1 MTINND
7 YMIQIAIVDD
17 HPLVSKG
24 IKDMLLPYPSIQ
36 VQASYL
42 KGADLLSGLKSQQPD
57 VLLLDIQLSDMR
69 GEEIAL
75 LLKKEYPS
83 LKILALTNF
92 NNTLYASNML
102 NNGSLGYLLKNTDE
116 ETLVHAIE
124 TVYKGETFLSD
135 EMRIRVEEFR
145 KKTYRKTS
153 AKASLTFREMEILS
167 LLAKGY
173 SNRQIAE
180 ELFLSKRTVENYRL
194 NLTMKL
200 DAQNTAGL
208 VKYAIELG
216 LDR

>member
-1 MTINND
+1 MIN
-7 YMIQIAIVDD
+7 IAIVDD

-24 IKDMLLPYPSIQ
+24 IKDMLSPYPSIQ
-36 VQASYL
+36 IQATYL
-42 KGADLLSGLKSQQPD
+42 SGAALLSGIRIQQPD

-75 LLKKEYPS
+75 ILKKEFPD

-102 NNGSLGYLLKNTDE
+102 KNGALGYLLKNTDE
-116 ETLVHAIE
+116 ETLVTAIE
-124 TVYKGETFLSD
+124 TVYKGEPFLSG
-135 EMRIRVEEFR
+135 EMKVRVEDFR
-145 KKTYRKTS
+145 KKIYRKTS
-153 AKASLTFREMEILS
+153 AKASLTIRETEILN

-173 SNRQIAE
+173 SNQQIAD

-200 DAQNTAGL
+200 DVKNTAGL
-208 VKYAIELG
+208 VQCAIELG
-216 LDR
+216 LHK

>member
-1 MTINND
+1 MIN
-7 YMIQIAIVDD
+7 ISIADD

-24 IKDMLLPYPSIQ
+24 IKDMLSPYPGIQ
-36 VQASYL
+36 IKDTYL
-42 KGADLLSGLKSQQPD
+42 SGAALLSGIRQQLPD

-69 GEEIAL
+69 GEEITL
-75 LLKKEYPS
+75 ILKKEFPG

-102 NNGSLGYLLKNTDE
+102 NNGASGYLLKNTDE
-116 ETLVHAIE
+116 ETLVSAIE
-124 TVYKGETFLSD
+124 TVYRGETYLSP
-135 EMRIRVEEFR
+135 EMKVRVEDFR
-145 KKTYRKTS
+145 KKIYRKTS
-153 AKASLTFREMEILS
+153 AKASLTIRETEILS

-173 SNRQIAE
+173 SNQQIAD

-200 DAQNTAGL
+200 DAKNTAGL

-216 LDR
+216 LDK